1 MSSMLQALAADA
13 RLALFGP
20 PAAHY
25 EPPRPPDGGPPD
37 DDADSNAG
45 GSSAD
50 EFFEGDDD
58 RSETSD
64 SDASEAARMAEEEV
78 MFGSRFPDSPA
89 ALADDLERRGALST
103 AAWRRAFRRVDRA
116 LFVPQRVLACAYDDA
131 PLRSRDDD
139 GSCVVHVSAPS
150 IYAAAAEA
158 LDLRPRLSF
167 LNAGSGSGYFSA
179 LAAELIGPDAVHHC
193 VERCPALAARCRRV
207 LRASFEATCGRV
219 VVHGAS
225 CFAVDA
231 ARSMRFD
238 RIYVGAGAR
247 ARDVPFFAE
256 LLKPGGVLV
265 GPFEAPPPED
275 ARSRRP
281 QSLLKIV
288 KTTCGRLDVEE
299 VLPVQFTPLHRGD
312 DPGPQLALRGPVW
325 GRDDAAVFP
334 PAFRAAA
341 GTLARSG
348 AALLPAHVWD
358 THVLACLPYD
368 GVPEA
373 AAAPGKP
380 PDAAPDDDGG
390 ASDSDASDDAACDYC
405 GAADAR
411 GRCGRCKTARFCSRE
426 CQRAAW
432 PDHKADCEPA

>member
-1 MSSMLQALAADA
+1 MSSMLHALAAEA
-13 RLALFGP
+13 RTALFGP

-37 DDADSNAG
+37 DDGDSNAG

-78 MFGSRFPDSPA
+78 LFGSRFPDSPA
-89 ALADDLERRGALST
+89 ALADDLSGAARSRPPG
-103 AAWRRAFRRVDRA
+103 WRRVRRVDRA

-131 PLRSRDDD
+131 PC
-139 GSCVVHVSAPS
+139 G
-150 IYAAAAEA
+150 AATTT
-158 LDLRPRLSF
+158 
-167 LNAGSGSGYFSA
+167 
-179 LAAELIGPDAVHHC
+179 GP
-193 VERCPALAARCRRV
+193 
-207 LRASFEATCGRV
+207 ASST
-219 VVHGAS
+219 S
-225 CFAVDA
+225 
-231 ARSMRFD
+231 
-238 RIYVGAGAR
+238 
-247 ARDVPFFAE
+247 P
-256 LLKPGGVLV
+256 PVLV

-358 THVLACLPYD
+358 THVLA
-368 GVPEA
+368 
-373 AAAPGKP
+373 
-380 PDAAPDDDGG
+380 
-390 ASDSDASDDAACDYC
+390 DASDDAACDYC

>member
-1 MSSMLQALAADA
+1 MSSMLHALAAEA
-13 RLALFGP
+13 RTALFGP

-37 DDADSNAG
+37 DDGDSNAG

-78 MFGSRFPDSPA
+78 LFGSRFPDSPA
-89 ALADDLERRGALST
+89 RFAGDLGGGAIAT
-103 AAWRRAFRRVDRA
+103 AGWRRVRRVDRA

-179 LAAELIGPDAVHHC
+179 LAAELLGPDAVHHC

-207 LRASFEATCGRV
+207 LRASFESTCGRV

-265 GPFEAPPPED
+265 GAGQESSSGPSAPPPED

-358 THVLACLPYD
+358 THVLACLPY
-368 GVPEA
+368 GGRGRRRPTSRRT
-373 AAAPGKP
+373 APG
-380 PDAAPDDDGG
+380 DDGG

-411 GRCGRCKTARFCSRE
+411 GRCGRCKTALLLASAS
-426 CQRAAW
+426 AAW

>member
-1 MSSMLQALAADA
+1 MRFLGGNAKTLMFVNISPADYNADETVTSLTSAPPPIKNTANKNAESGEAAAPWERPDA
-13 RLALFGP
+13 ACDPADDEARRRRRC
-20 PAAHY
+20 PAAPLSPGVDAAGDEAGPGCRGASHLV
-25 EPPRPPDGGPPD
+25 RPARGPLRAAAAPDGGPED

-89 ALADDLERRGALST
+89 ALATTSKRRGAIATAGAPRS
-103 AAWRRAFRRVDRA
+103 AAWTGPSSCPSASS
-116 LFVPQRVLACAYDDA
+116 PA
-131 PLRSRDDD
+131 PTTTRPC
-139 GSCVVHVSAPS
+139 G
-150 IYAAAAEA
+150 AATTTG
-158 LDLRPRLSF
+158 DVRPL
-167 LNAGSGSGYFSA
+167 
-179 LAAELIGPDAVHHC
+179 
-193 VERCPALAARCRRV
+193 
-207 LRASFEATCGRV
+207 

-265 GPFEAPPPED
+265 LAGPFEAPPPED

-368 GVPEA
+368 GARRPRARQAPDAARTTTAARATATRATTPPATTAAPRTRA
-373 AAAPGKP
+373 AAA
-380 PDAAPDDDGG
+380 AAARPR
-390 ASDSDASDDAACDYC
+390 AS
-405 GAADAR
+405 AR
-411 GRCGRCKTARFCSRE
+411 
-426 CQRAAW
+426 
-432 PDHKADCEPA
+432 

>member
-1 MSSMLQALAADA
+1 MGSIQALAADA

-89 ALADDLERRGALST
+89 ALADDLERRGAIAT
-103 AAWRRAFRRVDRA
+103 AGWRRAFRRVDRA

-179 LAAELIGPDAVHHC
+179 LAAELLGPDAVHHC

-288 KTTCGRLDVEE
+288 KTT
-299 VLPVQFTPLHRGD
+299 
-312 DPGPQLALRGPVW
+312 
-325 GRDDAAVFP
+325 
-334 PAFRAAA
+334 
-341 GTLARSG
+341 
-348 AALLPAHVWD
+348 
-358 THVLACLPYD
+358 
-368 GVPEA
+368 
-373 AAAPGKP
+373 
-380 PDAAPDDDGG
+380 
-390 ASDSDASDDAACDYC
+390 
-405 GAADAR
+405 
-411 GRCGRCKTARFCSRE
+411 
-426 CQRAAW
+426 
-432 PDHKADCEPA
+432 